1 LKSIPMQSNTHPCI
15 AFPSSSKLEAKQDH
29 AKSAKRNHFSA
40 FSFLK
45 FRIPNSAFPNKIP
58 PFRPASAPR
67 TCPDPV
73 GALVGA
79 LRPLRAKARESVSRQ
94 CGARPGNAGREPSV
108 PQSPIT
114 NLPFRPLREISGFT
128 LIELMAATTVLSVV
142 LLMMVGMQDQMSKAW
157 ANANRR
163 TESTREAR
171 AGLRMLTEDFTHYY
185 VRSDLSTG
193 YWSRANYNPITNKI
207 PIVYFTDASSTVG
220 KLTISNA
227 QPKSQALFFL
237 SQRRPGTNRD
247 SDRLTAVGYYIA
259 SETNMSI
266 SGFSTTSYNLYR
278 YVNTNTVS
286 ALANFTDANDVT
298 PLFPNVG
305 ATNKLNNEILARN
318 AVNLRIYFYPTSS
331 VGNLIYG
338 IREPT
343 NQTQT
348 YSGNRCVFE
357 VTTYPDSIANSLL
370 QGNLTNWASPNN
382 IKRYGRTFEVTMD
395 LERWLP
401 DKQ

>member
-1 LKSIPMQSNTHPCI
+1 MQSNTHPCI
-15 AFPSSSKLEAKQDH
+15 APPSSSKLGAKQDH
-29 AKSAKRNHFSA
+29 ATSAKVA
-40 FSFLK
+40 TQ
-45 FRIPNSAFPNKIP
+45 NSKPH
-58 PFRPASAPR
+58 S
-67 TCPDPV
+67 
-73 GALVGA
+73 L
-79 LRPLRAKARESVSRQ
+79 LRAFTPSRLSTIQNPRVSASRKR
-94 CGARPGNAGREPSV
+94 GSLTPSSLN
-108 PQSPIT
+108 PLIT
-114 NLPFRPLREISGFT
+114 RRLMPAFT

-185 VRSDLSTG
+185 IRSDFTKG
-193 YWSRANYNPITNKI
+193 YWSRANYNPITNTI
-207 PIVYFTDASSTVG
+207 PIVYFTDASSAAG

-237 SQRRPGTNRD
+237 SQRRPGTNKE
-247 SDRLTAVGYYIA
+247 SDQLTAVGYYIA
-259 SETNMSI
+259 WETNTSI
-266 SGFSTTSYNLYR
+266 SGFLTTNYNLYR

-286 ALANFTDANDVT
+286 ALINFTDANDVT

-305 ATNKLNNEILARN
+305 ATNKLTNEILARN

-331 VGNLIYG
+331 VSGNLIYG
-338 IREPT
+338 IQEGT
-343 NQTQT
+343 NPAYT
-348 YSGNRCVFE
+348 GNRCVFE

-370 QGNLTNWASPNN
+370 QGNLTNWTSSNN

>member
-1 LKSIPMQSNTHPCI
+1 LKSIPMQPNTHPCI
-15 AFPSSSKLEAKQDH
+15 APPSSSKLRAKQDH
-29 AKSAKRNHFSA
+29 ATSATPTTF
-40 FSFLK
+40 FLK
-45 FRIPNSAFPNKIP
+45 P
-58 PFRPASAPR
+58 PSHPAS
-67 TCPDPV
+67 
-73 GALVGA
+73 
-79 LRPLRAKARESVSRQ
+79 
-94 CGARPGNAGREPSV
+94 GRV
-108 PQSPIT
+108 PQPRDSHIKT
-114 NLPFRPLREISGFT
+114 LRSSARFTETERSRAAFT

-185 VRSDLSTG
+185 VRSDFTKG
-193 YWSRANYNPITNKI
+193 YWSRANYNPITNTI
-207 PIVYFTDASSTVG
+207 PIVYFSDASSAVG

-237 SQRRPGTNRD
+237 SQRRPGTNRE

-259 SETNMSI
+259 GETNMSI
-266 SGFSTTSYNLYR
+266 SGFTNTSYNLYR

-286 ALANFTDANDVT
+286 ALINFTDANDVRS
-298 PLFPNVG
+298 LFPNVG
-305 ATNKLNNEILARN
+305 TTFKSNNEILARN
-318 AVNLRIYFYPTSS
+318 AVNLRIYFYPASS
-331 VGNLIYG
+331 VTGGLIYG
-338 IREPT
+338 IRESDT
-343 NQTQT
+343 NTT
-348 YSGNRCVFE
+348 YTGNRCVFE

-370 QGNLTNWASPNN
+370 QGNLTNWTSPNN

-401 DKQ
+401 DQK

>member
-1 LKSIPMQSNTHPCI
+1 MSLKFIHMQSNTHSCI
-15 AFPSSSKLEAKQDH
+15 VSPSSSKLEAKQDH
-29 AKSAKRNHFSA
+29 ATSAKPGHFSA

-45 FRIPNSAFPNKIP
+45 FRIPHFAFPNKILP
-58 PFRPASAPR
+58 SH
-67 TCPDPV
+67 
-73 GALVGA
+73 
-79 LRPLRAKARESVSRQ
+79 PLRL
-94 CGARPGNAGREPSV
+94 GRGLTPRYCV
-108 PQSPIT
+108 AA
-114 NLPFRPLREISGFT
+114 FT

-163 TESTREAR
+163 TESTRDAR

-185 VRSDLSTG
+185 VRNDHTKVG
-193 YWSRANYNPITNKI
+193 AARGNYNSITNKI
-207 PIVYFTDASSTVG
+207 PIVYFSDASTTVG

-237 SQRRPGTNRD
+237 SQRRPGTNRE
-247 SDRLTAVGYYIA
+247 SDQLTAVGYYI
-259 SETNMSI
+259 SRDTNTSI
-266 SGFSTTSYNLYR
+266 SGFATTNYNLYR

-286 ALANFTDANDVT
+286 ALTGFTDANDVT

-305 ATNKLNNEILARN
+305 TTFKTNNEILARN
-318 AVNLRIYFYPTSS
+318 AVNLRIYFYPASS
-331 VGNLIYG
+331 VSSGLIYG
-338 IREPT
+338 IKEGSGA
-343 NQTQT
+343 T

-370 QGNLTNWASPNN
+370 QGNLTNWTSSNN
-382 IKRYGRTFEVTMD
+382 IKRYGRTFEITMD

-401 DKQ
+401 E

>member
-1 LKSIPMQSNTHPCI
+1 MQSNNHPCI
-15 AFPSSSKLEAKQDH
+15 APPSSPKLRGKQAH
-29 AKSAKRNHFSA
+29 AKSATFAKDFYE
-40 FSFLK
+40 LK
-45 FRIPNSAFPNKIP
+45 NN
-58 PFRPASAPR
+58 PFRP
-67 TCPDPV
+67 
-73 GALVGA
+73 
-79 LRPLRAKARESVSRQ
+79 LRPLREQSVL
-94 CGARPGNAGREPSV
+94 
-108 PQSPIT
+108 QSSIT

-171 AGLRMLTEDFTHYY
+171 AGLRMLAEDFTHYY
-185 VRSDLSTG
+185 IRSDFSKG
-193 YWSRANYNPITNKI
+193 YWSRANYNPITNTI
-207 PIVYFTDASSTVG
+207 PIVYFTDASSAAG

-237 SQRRPGTNRD
+237 SQRRPGTNKE
-247 SDRLTAVGYYIA
+247 SDQLTAVGYYIA
-259 SETNMSI
+259 WETNTSI
-266 SGFSTTSYNLYR
+266 SGFLTTNYNLYR
-278 YVNTNTVS
+278 YANTNTVS
-286 ALANFTDANDVT
+286 ALINFTNATDAT

-305 ATNKLNNEILARN
+305 ATFKSNNEILARN
-318 AVNLRIYFYPTSS
+318 AVNLRIYFYPTSGVS
-331 VGNLIYG
+331 GNLIYG
-338 IREPT
+338 IRETT
-343 NQTQT
+343 NSS

-370 QGNLTNWASPNN
+370 QDNLTSWTSSNN

-401 DKQ
+401 DQN

>member
-1 LKSIPMQSNTHPCI
+1 
-15 AFPSSSKLEAKQDH
+15 
-29 AKSAKRNHFSA
+29 
-40 FSFLK
+40 
-45 FRIPNSAFPNKIP
+45 
-58 PFRPASAPR
+58 
-67 TCPDPV
+67 
-73 GALVGA
+73 
-79 LRPLRAKARESVSRQ
+79 
-94 CGARPGNAGREPSV
+94 
-108 PQSPIT
+108 
-114 NLPFRPLREISGFT
+114 LREISGFT

-193 YWSRANYNPITNKI
+193 YWSRANYNPITDKI
-207 PIVYFTDASSTVG
+207 PIVYFTDASTTVG

-266 SGFSTTSYNLYR
+266 SGFTTTSYNLYR

-286 ALANFTDANDVT
+286 ALINFTDANDVRS
-298 PLFPNVG
+298 LFPNVG
-305 ATNKLNNEILARN
+305 TTFKSNNEILARN
-318 AVNLRIYFYPTSS
+318 AVNLRIYFYPASS
-331 VGNLIYG
+331 VTGGLIYG
-338 IREPT
+338 IRESDT
-343 NQTQT
+343 NTT
-348 YSGNRCVFE
+348 YTGNRCVFE

-370 QGNLTNWASPNN
+370 QGNLTNWTSPNN

-401 DKQ
+401 DQR

>member
-1 LKSIPMQSNTHPCI
+1 MQSNTHPCI
-15 AFPSSSKLEAKQDH
+15 APPSSSKLRGKQDH
-29 AKSAKRNHFSA
+29 ATSAKVATQNSKPHSRVSA
-40 FSFLK
+40 SRKRGSLTPSSLNPLTP
-45 FRIPNSAFPNKIP
+45 R
-58 PFRPASAPR
+58 RPAA
-67 TCPDPV
+67 
-73 GALVGA
+73 A
-79 LRPLRAKARESVSRQ
+79 
-94 CGARPGNAGREPSV
+94 
-108 PQSPIT
+108 
-114 NLPFRPLREISGFT
+114 FT

-193 YWSRANYNPITNKI
+193 YWSRANYNPITDKI

-266 SGFSTTSYNLYR
+266 SGFTTTSYNLYR

-286 ALANFTDANDVT
+286 ALANFTNANDVT
-298 PLFPNVG
+298 PLFPKVG

-343 NQTQT
+343 DLTLIPT

-401 DKQ
+401 DQK

>member
-1 LKSIPMQSNTHPCI
+1 MQSNTHPCI
-15 AFPSSSKLEAKQDH
+15 APPSSSKLRAKQDH
-29 AKSAKRNHFSA
+29 ATSAKVATQNSKPHSRVSA
-40 FSFLK
+40 SRKRGSLT
-45 FRIPNSAFPNKIP
+45 PSSLN
-58 PFRPASAPR
+58 SAPR
-67 TCPDPV
+67 
-73 GALVGA
+73 
-79 LRPLRAKARESVSRQ
+79 LRPDRRRGLTPR
-94 CGARPGNAGREPSV
+94 RPAAA
-108 PQSPIT
+108 
-114 NLPFRPLREISGFT
+114 FT

-171 AGLRMLTEDFTHYY
+171 AGLRMLTEDFTHYFI
-185 VRSDLSTG
+185 RSDFTTG

-266 SGFSTTSYNLYR
+266 SGFTTTSYNLYR

-286 ALANFTDANDVT
+286 GIDKFTNASDVT

-305 ATNKLNNEILARN
+305 TGTTFKSNNEILARN

-401 DKQ
+401 DQK

>member
-15 AFPSSSKLEAKQDH
+15 APPSSSKLRAKQDH
-29 AKSAKRNHFSA
+29 ATSAKVATNNHFLSLKSSQNQISNIQNQK
-40 FSFLK
+40 SF
-45 FRIPNSAFPNKIP
+45 PS
-58 PFRPASAPR
+58 RPASAPR
-67 TCPDPV
+67 T
-73 GALVGA
+73 LVGA
-79 LRPLRAKARESVSRQ
+79 LRPLRAT
-94 CGARPGNAGREPSV
+94 ARPGNAGREQSV
-108 PQSPIT
+108 LQSPIT

-185 VRSDLSTG
+185 IRSDLSKG
-193 YWSRANYNPITNKI
+193 YWSRANYNPITDKI
-207 PIVYFTDASSTVG
+207 PIVYFSDASSAVG

-237 SQRRPGTNRD
+237 SQRRPGTNKE
-247 SDRLTAVGYYIA
+247 SDQLTAVGYYIA
-259 SETNMSI
+259 WETNMSI
-266 SGFSTTSYNLYR
+266 SGFTSTSYNLYR

-286 ALANFTDANDVT
+286 ALRNFTNATDVT
-298 PLFPNVG
+298 PLFPKVGVG
-305 ATNKLNNEILARN
+305 ATFKTNNEILARN

-331 VGNLIYG
+331 VNSTVNSGGLIYG

-370 QGNLTNWASPNN
+370 QGNLTSWTSSNN

-401 DKQ
+401 DEK

>member
-1 LKSIPMQSNTHPCI
+1 LKSIPMQPNTHPCI
-15 AFPSSSKLEAKQDH
+15 APPSSSKLRAKQDH
-29 AKSAKRNHFSA
+29 ATSAKAATNNHFPCLTSSQNQISNIKNQK
-40 FSFLK
+40 SF
-45 FRIPNSAFPNKIP
+45 PS
-58 PFRPASAPR
+58 RPASTPR

-73 GALVGA
+73 RALVGA
-79 LRPLRAKARESVSRQ
+79 LRPLRAT
-94 CGARPGNAGREPSV
+94 ARPGNAGRESSV

-114 NLPFRPLREISGFT
+114 NLPLRPLPEISGFT

-185 VRSDLSTG
+185 VRSDFTKG
-193 YWSRANYNPITNKI
+193 FWSRANYNPITNTI
-207 PIVYFTDASSTVG
+207 PIVYFSDASSAVG

-237 SQRRPGTNRD
+237 SQRRPGTNRE

-259 SETNMSI
+259 GETNMSI
-266 SGFSTTSYNLYR
+266 SGFTNTSYNLYR

-286 ALANFTDANDVT
+286 ALINFTDANDVRS
-298 PLFPNVG
+298 LFPNVG
-305 ATNKLNNEILARN
+305 TTFKSNNEILARN
-318 AVNLRIYFYPTSS
+318 AVNLRIYFYPASS
-331 VGNLIYG
+331 VTGGLIYG
-338 IREPT
+338 IRESDT
-343 NQTQT
+343 NIT
-348 YSGNRCVFE
+348 YTGNRCVFE

-370 QGNLTNWASPNN
+370 QGNLTNWTSPNN

-401 DKQ
+401 DQR

>member
-1 LKSIPMQSNTHPCI
+1 MKSILMQSNTHPCI
-15 AFPSSSKLEAKQDH
+15 ASPSSSKLGAKQDH
-29 AKSAKRNHFSA
+29 ATSAKVATNNHFPCLTSSQNQISNIKNQK
-40 FSFLK
+40 SF
-45 FRIPNSAFPNKIP
+45 PS
-58 PFRPASAPR
+58 RPASAPR
-67 TCPDPV
+67 T
-73 GALVGA
+73 LVGA
-79 LRPLRAKARESVSRQ
+79 LRPLRAT
-94 CGARPGNAGREPSV
+94 ARPGNAGREQSV
-108 PQSPIT
+108 LQSPIT

-185 VRSDLSTG
+185 VRSDFTKG
-193 YWSRANYNPITNKI
+193 QFSRANYNPITNKI
-207 PIVYFTDASSTVG
+207 PIVYFTDASSAAG

-237 SQRRPGTNRD
+237 SQRRPGTNRT
-247 SDRLTAVGYYIA
+247 SDQLTAVGYYIA
-259 SETNMSI
+259 WEANTSI
-266 SGFSTTSYNLYR
+266 SGFLTTNYNLYR

-286 ALANFTDANDVT
+286 ALINFTNATDVT
-298 PLFPNVG
+298 PLFPKVG
-305 ATNKLNNEILARN
+305 ATFKSNNEILARN

-331 VGNLIYG
+331 VNSGGLIYG
-338 IREPT
+338 LEEGT
-343 NQTQT
+343 NPAYT
-348 YSGNRCVFE
+348 GNRCVFE

-370 QGNLTNWASPNN
+370 QGNLTSWTSSNN

-401 DKQ
+401 DE